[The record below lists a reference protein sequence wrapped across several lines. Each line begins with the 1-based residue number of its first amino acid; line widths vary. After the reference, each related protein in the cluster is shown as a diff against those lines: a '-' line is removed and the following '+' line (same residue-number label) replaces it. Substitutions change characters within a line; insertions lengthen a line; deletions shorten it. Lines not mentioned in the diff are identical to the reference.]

1 MAGIW
6 KRLFTSDGP
15 QVRSVVVAAKS
26 GASASSA
33 STSSI
38 DLATVPEAPAL
49 DGADIDDRFYRLI
62 LGMADSTVTDMR
74 LPEVAMLKRLDKLCG
89 ADRFDIASLPR
100 LPAILPQ
107 LLRLLKSE
115 QADGIGIARMIGR
128 DPVLVGEVMRVTQ
141 SAHFRTLKPIVSLQH
156 AVVLLGHD
164 GLRTMV
170 TLHVM
175 KPILQGSAGML
186 GHSAGQLLWDHAEQC
201 AHAGMFLAKGH
212 SDPFETYLAGIVSH
226 AGFGAMIRLLDQEVS
241 PTLGA
246 FSAEFLSSCVRIG
259 NYLSLRAALH
269 WELPANVIE
278 ALRERMEARS
288 QPPCSG
294 LGKVLLAAD
303 HLAMLQ
309 LLSLNGRIERGTP
322 LVKERV
328 DGLSAVHV
336 ERARSDLWRRF
347 GSSDGFGR

>member
-1 MAGIW
+1 M
-6 KRLFTSDGP
+6 SDGP
-15 QVRSVVVAAKS
+15 PARSVVVAAKS
-26 GASASSA
+26 GASASS
-33 STSSI
+33 I
-38 DLATVPEAPAL
+38 DRATVPDAPAL

-62 LGMADSTVTDMR
+62 LGMADSPVADLR
-74 LPEVAMLKRLDKLCG
+74 LPEVAMLKRLDRLCG
-89 ADRFDIASLPR
+89 ADRFDVASLPR

-115 QADGIGIARMIGR
+115 QSDGTKIARLIGR

-141 SAHFRTLKPIVSLQH
+141 STLFRTLKPIGSLQH

-201 AHAGMFLAKGH
+201 AHAGMFLAKGQ

-246 FSAEFLSSCVRIG
+246 FSTAFLSSCVTMG
-259 NYLSLRAALH
+259 NCLTLRAAQH

-278 ALRERMEARS
+278 ALRERVDSRS

-303 HLAMLQ
+303 HLAMLH
-309 LLSLNGRIERGTP
+309 LLSLHGRIGRGTP

-328 DGLSAVHV
+328 DGLPALHV
-336 ERARSDLWRRF
+336 QLAQSDLSRRF
-347 GSSDGFGR
+347 GSSDDFSR

>member
-1 MAGIW
+1 M
-6 KRLFTSDGP
+6 SDGP
-15 QVRSVVVAAKS
+15 QARSVVVAAKS
-26 GASASSA
+26 DASASSA
-33 STSSI
+33 SASASSVGLVTAQ
-38 DLATVPEAPAL
+38 DAPAL
-49 DGADIDDRFYRLI
+49 DGAEIEDRFYRLI

-74 LPEVAMLKRLDKLCG
+74 LPEETMLRRLDKLCG
-89 ADRFDIASLPR
+89 GDRFDIASLPR

-115 QADGIGIARMIGR
+115 QADGAGIAQLIGR

-141 SAHFRTLKPIVSLQH
+141 SAHFRTLEPIVSLQH

-164 GLRTMV
+164 GLRKMV

-175 KPILQGSAGML
+175 KPILQGSPGML
-186 GHSAGQLLWDHAEQC
+186 GHAAGQLLWDHAEQC
-201 AHAGMFLAKGH
+201 AHAGMFLAKSQ

-226 AGFGAMIRLLDQEVS
+226 AGFSAMIRLLDQEVS
-241 PTLGA
+241 PTIGT
-246 FSAEFLSSCVRIG
+246 FSMEFLSSCVRIG
-259 NYLSLRAALH
+259 NYLTLRAALH

-309 LLSLNGRIERGTP
+309 LLSLNSRIERGTP

-328 DGLSAVHV
+328 DGLPPLHV
-336 ERARSDLWRRF
+336 ERAQRDLWRHF
-347 GSSDGFGR
+347 GSSDGFSR

>member
-15 QVRSVVVAAKS
+15 QARPAVVAAKS
-26 GASASSA
+26 GMSASSVA
-33 STSSI
+33 
-38 DLATVPEAPAL
+38 LATVLDAPAL
-49 DGADIDDRFYRLI
+49 DGAEIEDRFYRLI
-62 LGMADSTVTDMR
+62 LGMPDSTTADLR

-89 ADRFDIASLPR
+89 ADRFDVASLPR

-115 QADGIGIARMIGR
+115 QADGIKISRLIGR

-141 SAHFRTLKPIVSLQH
+141 SAHFRTLKPIGSLQH

-201 AHAGMFLAKGH
+201 AHAGMFLAKGQ
-212 SDPFETYLAGIVSH
+212 SDPFEAYLAGIVSH
-226 AGFGAMIRLLDQEVS
+226 AGFGAMIRLLDQEVP

-246 FSAEFLSSCVRIG
+246 FSREFLRSCVRMG
-259 NYLSLRAALH
+259 NYLTLRAALH

-278 ALRERMEARS
+278 ALRERMEALG

-309 LLSLNGRIERGTP
+309 LLSLNDRIGRGTP
-322 LVKERV
+322 LVKARV
-328 DGLSAVHV
+328 DGLPAPHV
-336 ERARSDLWRRF
+336 ERARDDLWRRF
-347 GSSDGFGR
+347 GSSDGLNR

>member
-15 QVRSVVVAAKS
+15 RARSVVVVAKNA
-26 GASASSA
+26 ASASSV
-33 STSSI
+33 
-38 DLATVPEAPAL
+38 DLATAQDAPAL
-49 DGADIDDRFYRLI
+49 DGAEIEDRFYRLI
-62 LGMADSTVTDMR
+62 LGMPDSTDTDMR
-74 LPEVAMLKRLDKLCG
+74 LPEGTMLRRLDKLCG
-89 ADRFDIASLPR
+89 GDRFDIASLPR

-115 QADGIGIARMIGR
+115 QADGTGIAQLIGR

-156 AVVLLGHD
+156 AVVVLGHD

-186 GHSAGQLLWDHAEQC
+186 GHAAGQLLWDHAEQC
-201 AHAGMFLAKGH
+201 AHAGMFLAKGQ
-212 SDPFETYLAGIVSH
+212 SDPFETYLAGIVCH

-241 PTLGA
+241 PTIGA
-246 FSAEFLSSCVRIG
+246 FSVEFLSSCVRIG
-259 NYLSLRAALH
+259 NYLTLRAALH
-269 WELPANVIE
+269 WELPAGVIE

-309 LLSLNGRIERGTP
+309 LLNLHGRILRGTP
-322 LVKERV
+322 LVKDRI
-328 DGLSAVHV
+328 DGLPPLHV
-336 ERARSDLWRRF
+336 QRAQSDLLRRF
-347 GSSDGFGR
+347 GSSDDFSR